1 MSKPKLESQF
11 MKMLLSLNGD
21 LPDEHSKMWV
31 TVDEMHAR
39 LVEGGVDRSLTIDL
53 LQEALKRH
61 NRGEKYASR
70 RMDNGSVY
78 YRPSMYQHDDGTP
91 ADQRQRKLGARKQ
104 MNRRLPILPPKNY
117 FLSNSAMG
125 ATNRKVSMLNDALR
139 KYEKKIIDENS
150 EYNFCCSIIY
160 KCMLI

>member
-1 MSKPKLESQF
+1 MSKPKLEPQF

-78 YRPSMYQHDDGTP
+78 YRPSMYQHNDGTP
-91 ADQRQRKLGARKQ
+91 ADQRSYGF
-104 MNRRLPILPPKNY
+104 Y
-117 FLSNSAMG
+117 
-125 ATNRKVSMLNDALR
+125 
-139 KYEKKIIDENS
+139 
-150 EYNFCCSIIY
+150 
-160 KCMLI
+160 